1 MTLRLA
7 FSEKRRRLEIVPPG
21 WGCRSE
27 MENVMQTKTFPGFR
41 PEPLSRYRR
50 VLRISLPLVVS
61 MATTMVLEVTDRI
74 FLAQYS
80 LDAIA
85 AATPGGLTSFLF
97 IAFFMGVGSYV
108 NVFVAQYTG
117 AGSEHRA
124 GSAMWQGIYFCVVA
138 GAVLAALSFIADPL
152 FDLVG
157 HEEEIRR
164 LEVNYFRILCLG
176 GGLSVLDATLA
187 CFFSGR
193 GLTRPVMLVHLVGM
207 LLNIPLNYAL
217 INGRWIFP
225 EMGIAGAGLG
235 TVISWGAI
243 ALLFAGLI
251 FTRANDRRY
260 GVFRNRRFDAAL
272 FWRLMRFGIPGSLQ
286 FTIDL
291 FAFTFFVLIVGRIGS
306 VELAVTNI
314 VLTINSLAFMPIM
327 GFSMGT
333 STLVGQALGRGAPEE
348 ACADTRA
355 TLHVIYLYISLT
367 ALFYLIWPEWA
378 LSLFYARNMPAE
390 DLAPMVEMGVIL
402 LRFVTFYIFFD
413 AQYMIYSGV
422 LKGAG
427 DTRFIMWTIG
437 GISVATMILPIYVG
451 ISFLG
456 MGVYFAWGCVTFFIV
471 SLFTAVLLRFRQG
484 RWQSMRV
491 IEPEETRGI

>member
-1 MTLRLA
+1 
-7 FSEKRRRLEIVPPG
+7 
-21 WGCRSE
+21 
-27 MENVMQTKTFPGFR
+27 MENAAQPRTFGGFR

-61 MATTMVLEVTDRI
+61 MATTMILEVTDRI
-74 FLAQYS
+74 FLAHYS

-85 AATPGGLTSFLF
+85 AATPGGLTAFLF

-117 AGSEHRA
+117 AGSTHRV
-124 GSAMWQGIYFCVVA
+124 GSALWQGVYFAVFA
-138 GAVLAALSFIADPL
+138 GAVLSALSFIAVPL

-157 HEEEIRR
+157 HGEAIRR
-164 LEVNYFRILCLG
+164 LEVSYFRILCLG
-176 GGLSVLDATLA
+176 GGFCVLEATLA

-193 GLTRPVMLVHLVGM
+193 GLTRPVMLIHLAGM

-235 TVISWGAI
+235 TVVSWAAI
-243 ALLFAGLI
+243 ALLFTLLI
-251 FTRANDRRY
+251 FTRENDRRF
-260 GVFRNRRFDAAL
+260 GVFRNRRFEAAL
-272 FWRLMRFGIPGSLQ
+272 FRRLLSFGVPGSLQ
-286 FTIDL
+286 FTMDL
-291 FAFTFFVLIVGRIGS
+291 FAFTFFVLMVGRIGS

-333 STLVGQALGRGAPEE
+333 STLVGQALGRGEPAAARVE
-348 ACADTRA
+348 TRA
-355 TLHVIYLYISLT
+355 TLHLIYIYIFFT
-367 ALFYLIWPEWA
+367 ALFYLIWPGWT
-378 LSLFYARNMPAE
+378 LSLFYARNLPPKE
-390 DLAPMVEMGVIL
+390 LARMAEMGVIL
-402 LRFVTFYIFFD
+402 LRFVAFYIFFD
-413 AQYMIYSGV
+413 AQYMIYTGA

-437 GISVATMILPIYVG
+437 GLSAATMILPIYVG

-471 SLFTAVLLRFRQG
+471 SLFTASLIRFRRG
-484 RWQSMRV
+484 KWLSMRV
-491 IEPEETRGI
+491 IEN